1 MKNKVIYSKI
11 TTETPNKNVLKE
23 SDSPKLSQSQISVN
37 GTNLQHKFK
46 LLQEENKTLREE
58 NEFIKGNNIQYCKQ
72 INVCIFFQF
81 ISFQATHFKEY
92 ELTKMNKIEKVEIN
106 LNDLLHLHE
115 NNQTKTLIRR
125 LTNTNNRILKE
136 QKDLVNYCNL
146 LTTDFMRVNEKVF
159 KKKKRFLIFLL
170 FIFKR

>member
-11 TTETPNKNVLKE
+11 STESPTKNAGKE

-37 GTNLQHKFK
+37 GTSLQQKLK

-72 INVCIFFQF
+72 INVYSFFDNLF
-81 ISFQATHFKEY
+81 HATYLKEY
-92 ELTKMNKIEKVEIN
+92 ELNKMNKIEKVEIN

-115 NNQTKTLIRR
+115 NNQTNTLIRR

-146 LTTDFMRVNEKVF
+146 LTTDFMRVNEKVD
-159 KKKKRFLIFLL
+159 KKTSFIFFLL
-170 FIFKR
+170 FISNR